1 METMTLDQA
10 IDAVMQLPPEQQ
22 DMLIDIVQHRR
33 AENRRKEIARS
44 AREAIAAYRAGEL
57 KPQSVPDIIAE
68 LRQSLDEES
77 GE

>member
-44 AREAIAAYRAGEL
+44 AREAITAYRAGEL
-57 KPQSVPDIIAE
+57 KSQAVSSIIAE
-68 LRQSLDEES
+68 LRQSLDEEK
-77 GE
+77 

>member
-33 AENRRKEIARS
+33 AENRRKEIARN
-44 AREAIAAYRAGEL
+44 ARDAIAAFRSGEL
-57 KPQSVPDIIAE
+57 KPQAAPDVIAE
-68 LRQSLDEES
+68 FRQSLEEES
-77 GE
+77 EE